1 MDPALIGLVGA
12 IIGATASLLGTILS
26 NHATAKKERQLW
38 ELNRQKEQEQ
48 WTREKLQE
56 IYSNAL
62 SSLAKLFR
70 QSEIL
75 VNGQVVLSK
84 EHQRELFN
92 DYSDAQRWANL
103 LLVYYPRKGTNDFS
117 TLARLIGEFSYY
129 PLPNYQKAKEL
140 QSYIIAI
147 AGTDERLQEM
157 NWFGSDHSH

>member
-1 MDPALIGLVGA
+1 MDTALIGLAGA

-26 NHATAKKERQLW
+26 NRATAQKEQRLW

-75 VNGQVVLSK
+75 ADGKVMLSK

-92 DYSDAQRWANL
+92 DYSDAQKWLSL
-103 LLVYYPRKGTNDFS
+103 LLVYYPRKGTADFS
-117 TLARLIGEFSYY
+117 KLVLLINEFSFFT
-129 PLPNYQKAKEL
+129 LPKSAKSKRITVAYHCNRGIGSAITGIEL
-140 QSYIIAI
+140 VQS
-147 AGTDERLQEM
+147 
-157 NWFGSDHSH
+157 